1 MKTLIESDCDII
13 DIVLYLAYC
22 FFNNN
27 RNSIITNVYITM
39 IWKVQTKKG
48 RKKANLTANQTYF
61 RNYVCL
67 FVRFA
72 SFIISILRGCDTAVK
87 LYL

>member
-39 IWKVQTKKG
+39 IWKVQTNKG
-48 RKKANLTANQTYF
+48 RKKANLTANQTHF
-61 RNYVCL
+61 RNYV
-67 FVRFA
+67 FVC
-72 SFIISILRGCDTAVK
+72 SFCILHYFSIEGMRHGC
-87 LYL
+87 

>member
-61 RNYVCL
+61 RNYV
-67 FVRFA
+67 FVC
-72 SFIISILRGCDTAVK
+72 SFCILHYFSIEGMRHGF
-87 LYL
+87 